1 MPSKLF
7 ESARLKGRFKIET
20 GVLGSFEL
28 SRALQTGGAQSGGR
42 TLFNELNAQLVCNK
56 GATQLR
62 NISVSA
68 G

>member
-7 ESARLKGRFKIET
+7 ESARHKGRFKIET

-28 SRALQTGGAQSGGR
+28 SRALQTGSAQSGGR